1 MLDVKLS
8 DQTFTFLCSLL
19 SGVLA
24 GVFYT
29 ALKVLRKVF
38 SDSKIVTV
46 ISDVIFMLVFT
57 VITCLFSIGF
67 TDGFVRY
74 FVVAGE
80 IAGFFFF
87 LLTLGF
93 IIDKLFEG
101 LLKAVRKIKGFFQ
114 KNISVFLK
122 KLLKARHK
130 MLYNKVNK
138 KAKSA
143 N

>member
-8 DQTFTFLCSLL
+8 EQTYTFLCSLL
-19 SGVLA
+19 CGISLGFLYV
-24 GVFYT
+24 VF
-29 ALKVLRKVF
+29 KCLRKTF
-38 SDSKIVTV
+38 SNRKTPTV
-46 ISDVIFMLVFT
+46 ILDIFYMIIFT
-57 VITCLFSIGF
+57 FITVLFSIGF

-74 FVVAGE
+74 YVVAGE
-80 IAGFFFF
+80 IIGVFAFRFTIGIAFY
-87 LLTLGF
+87 
-93 IIDKLFEG
+93 KLFE
-101 LLKAVRKIKGFFQ
+101 LAFKAFSKIKRIFQ
-114 KNISVFLK
+114 KNISVILK

>member
-8 DQTFTFLCSLL
+8 DQTFTFLCSIL
-19 SGVLA
+19 SGLILGVLYS
-24 GVFYT
+24 VFKCMRR
-29 ALKVLRKVF
+29 LF
-38 SDSKIVTV
+38 SDRRIPTV
-46 ISDVIFMLVFT
+46 ILDVLYMLVFT
-57 VITCLFSIGF
+57 VVTTLFSIGF

-80 IAGFFFF
+80 LMGLLGFK
-87 LLTLGF
+87 LTLGF
-93 IIDKLFEG
+93 LIDKLFMV
-101 LLKAVRKIKGFFQ
+101 LFKAFSKIKRIFQ